1 MLNVPEHYPETL
13 ADLAVLLH
21 ERLARVLDPAR
32 AAVVALEL
40 AEDVR
45 AKWGG
50 GAIYIPRGDG
60 FERSRRDAAVWREF
74 NGRNYGEL
82 ARKYDC
88 TVKTIYEIVERE
100 RERRQQALF
109 S

>member
-1 MLNVPEHYPETL
+1 MLNVPERYPETL

-32 AAVVALEL
+32 AAVVALDL

-74 NGRNYGEL
+74 NGRNHADL
-82 ARKYDC
+82 ARHHGC
-88 TVKTIYEIVERE
+88 TVKTIYEIVDRE
-100 RERRQQALF
+100 RERRQRGLF
-109 S
+109 

>member
-21 ERLARVLDPAR
+21 ERLAQHLDPAR
-32 AAVVALEL
+32 AAAVALAL

-45 AKWGG
+45 RKWGG
-50 GAIYIPRGDG
+50 GAIYIPRGDS
-60 FERSRRDAAVWREF
+60 FERTRRDSAVWRDF
-74 NGRNYGEL
+74 NGRNYVEL

-88 TVKTIYEIVERE
+88 TVKTIYEIVDRE